1 MVSQSVEPGDSCSI
15 LHVYHLRCIH
25 DLLTPYF
32 FKFIL
37 INPGTG
43 KNRECKC
50 EHICLAAL
58 KFRMRKEFVQVE
70 LGKKVKLG
78 QNFAR
83 SLLKKRVL
91 LSKYKI
97 CLQLP
102 VCFSELRFFLP
113 NFCSKHFTLLM
124 KIQYLTKEKFINLV
138 LLLDH
143 LQNYMVVSFP
153 SYRVTGLLLTNY
165 FIVKYGL

>member
-1 MVSQSVEPGDSCSI
+1 MSYIVESGVFCTI
-15 LHVYHLRCIH
+15 LHPYNLHCIH

-37 INPGTG
+37 IIPGTG

-78 QNFAR
+78 HNFAR
-83 SLLKKRVL
+83 NLLKKRVL
-91 LSKYKI
+91 FSK
-97 CLQLP
+97 
-102 VCFSELRFFLP
+102 
-113 NFCSKHFTLLM
+113 
-124 KIQYLTKEKFINLV
+124 
-138 LLLDH
+138 
-143 LQNYMVVSFP
+143 
-153 SYRVTGLLLTNY
+153 
-165 FIVKYGL
+165 